1 MRILV
6 VEDEQALA
14 DGLKFNFELEGYE
27 VTCVGDGQSAVR
39 LFEEGAA
46 PIDLV
51 VLDLMLPG
59 MSGYEVCTTIR
70 SRDHDVPIIIL
81 SARSMSEDRRLAFDC
96 GTDQYLSKPFAL
108 PELLS
113 RVRNLLEK
121 TRRRKG
127 LDNSPRGPESY
138 AFGEVTVDF
147 RRYEVTVRG
156 KSHQLTELELQL
168 LRYFIEHEGDV
179 LTRAEIVKNVWGEK
193 PEMTT
198 RSIDNFVLRLRK
210 IIEVNPSTPRHILSV
225 RGAGY
230 RFVATPEEP
239 TAESTDPA
247 PAENP
252 AGDSDDTGVG

>member
-14 DGLKFNFELEGYE
+14 EGLKFNFELEGYE

-39 LFEEGAA
+39 VFEEKQS

-70 SRDHDVPIIIL
+70 SADHDVPIIIL

-113 RVRNLLEK
+113 RVRNLLERRQ
-121 TRRRKG
+121 RRRP
-127 LDNSPRGPESY
+127 DEAPRGPDTF
-138 AFGEVTVDF
+138 AFGDVTVDF
-147 RRYEVTVRG
+147 RRYQVTVRG
-156 KSHQLTELELQL
+156 KSHHLTELELQL
-168 LRYFIEHEGDV
+168 LRYFIEHEGAV

-210 IIEVNPSTPRHILSV
+210 IIEMNPSTPRHILSV

-230 RFVATPEEP
+230 RFVAAPGESSVGEP
-239 TAESTDPA
+239 IEADVEG
-247 PAENP
+247 E
-252 AGDSDDTGVG
+252 DTGVG